1 MPNLMLSLKQLSD
14 EATTIY
20 QLSEGRGTKNKIIEI
35 HFAVFNQLLLL
46 LFAGELYTWNLCL
59 E

>member
-46 LFAGELYTWNLCL
+46 LFAGELYT
-59 E
+59 